1 MKDKLLASY
10 KKMLQEIKDKNYSM
24 CKLEEDKVFTW
35 RDYKRVVCKGTTVY
49 NCPDEEQG
57 KILFLMAKVDEAYN
71 KGIIDSSDIS
81 KIAEE
86 VFQ

>member
-10 KKMLQEIKDKNYSM
+10 KKMLEEIRLKNYDM
-24 CKLEEDKVFTW
+24 CKLEEDKTFVW

-57 KILFLMAKVDEAYN
+57 KILFLMAKVDEAWS
-71 KGIIDSSDIS
+71 KGVINSNDIS
-81 KIAEE
+81 KIVEE